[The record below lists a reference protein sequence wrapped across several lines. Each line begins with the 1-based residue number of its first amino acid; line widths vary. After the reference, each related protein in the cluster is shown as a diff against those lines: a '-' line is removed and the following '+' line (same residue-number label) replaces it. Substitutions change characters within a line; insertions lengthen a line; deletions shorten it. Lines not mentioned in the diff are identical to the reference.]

1 MMKRTAVV
9 FRLFS
14 AFLFSSFIIHHSA
27 LPACAQSA
35 SSTRPD
41 TVQAPVDSE
50 FHMTKSPLEAVLLS
64 SVLPGAGQ
72 VYLHQAWKV
81 PIIYALAGGFFYG
94 AIIQNNRYHWMI
106 DSINKY
112 YARGTS
118 TDSNHAQFF
127 VSPREFYRNDRDKW
141 WIYLGLAY
149 IANVLD
155 AYVSA
160 NLYDFDVSTPGS
172 SPFESYYDPIDR
184 RGGISFTLHF

>member
-1 MMKRTAVV
+1 MHRIA
-9 FRLFS
+9 R
-14 AFLFSSFIIHHSA
+14 IIIPLGLLIGVQATH
-27 LPACAQSA
+27 AQSA

-41 TVQAPVDSE
+41 TVQVPVDSE

-64 SVLPGAGQ
+64 AALPGAGQ

-81 PIIYALAGGFFYG
+81 PIIYALAGGFLYG
-94 AIIQNNRYHWMI
+94 ALLQNSRYFAAI
-106 DSINKY
+106 DSVNDR
-112 YARGTS
+112 YARQTALDTLNAHS
-118 TDSNHAQFF
+118 WES
-127 VSPREFYRNDRDKW
+127 VREFYRNDRDKW

-184 RGGISFTLHF
+184 RGGVSFTLHF